1 MFQETLPDLYQH
13 FKDNEIPDLLW
24 INKWF
29 QSCFLYSFPLGLCL
43 RIWDNILAHGTKF
56 LFQMSLAVLMLI
68 EDKMYRLGLSE
79 INDYFKLFKEEVDDD
94 NPIKNFE
101 KLI

>member
-1 MFQETLPDLYQH
+1 
-13 FKDNEIPDLLW
+13 
-24 INKWF
+24 
-29 QSCFLYSFPLGLCL
+29 
-43 RIWDNILAHGTKF
+43 
-56 LFQMSLAVLMLI
+56 MLI

-79 INDYFKLFKEEVDDD
+79 INDYFKLFKEEVNDD

>member
-1 MFQETLPDLYQH
+1 
-13 FKDNEIPDLLW
+13 
-24 INKWF
+24 
-29 QSCFLYSFPLGLCL
+29 
-43 RIWDNILAHGTKF
+43 
-56 LFQMSLAVLMLI
+56 MSLAVLILI

-101 KLI
+101 KLIQEAIKLGATVTDERIDQIMTELGLQDTPAKTKNEPIKQRLDDANP

>member
-1 MFQETLPDLYQH
+1 
-13 FKDNEIPDLLW
+13 
-24 INKWF
+24 
-29 QSCFLYSFPLGLCL
+29 
-43 RIWDNILAHGTKF
+43 
-56 LFQMSLAVLMLI
+56 MSLAVLMLI

-101 KLI
+101 KLIQEAIKLGATVTDERIDLIMTELGLQDQPNKTKTEPLKLRLEDANP